1 MCSMVFFRPLGQG
14 AFGEVYE
21 GKLSSGRVNVM
32 PAKVA
37 VKVRYVQVAK
47 GMDPWMAFEALIE
60 MYLWAYN

>member
-1 MCSMVFFRPLGQG
+1 MYIPNYRYGCDTFSRPLGQG

-37 VKVRYVQVAK
+37 VKVRYSS
-47 GMDPWMAFEALIE
+47 F
-60 MYLWAYN
+60 